1 MNDYIID
8 AFTRQNNKTNLEV
21 NNLNVDCIT
30 SANNNFELD
39 SDGNLTVK
47 SITAENGLP
56 SSNSVNVLNDVYPV
70 GSIYMSVLS
79 TSPQILFGGSWT
91 QIKDK
96 FLLACGDDYTNG
108 ESGGAKEV
116 ALTKE
121 QMPEHNHKENYS
133 NLYNVGGGV
142 VLGSGNVCYA
152 NAGLSYYTENTGGGQ
167 PHNNMPPYLA
177 VYIWKR
183 TA

>member
-1 MNDYIID
+1 MNDYITD
-8 AFTRQNNKTNLEV
+8 AFTRQNDKTNLDI

-30 SANNNFELD
+30 SRNNKFELD
-39 SDGNLTVK
+39 SEGNLTVK
-47 SITAENGLP
+47 SITAEEGLP
-56 SSNSVNVLNDVYPV
+56 SSTSVNVLNDVYPV

-79 TSPQILFGGSWT
+79 TNPQTIFGGSWT
-91 QIKDK
+91 QIKDR
-96 FLLACGDDYTNG
+96 FLLACGDEYVNG
-108 ESGGAKEV
+108 ATGGTATHTLSVSE
-116 ALTKE
+116 
-121 QMPEHNHKENYS
+121 MPQHSHKENYS

-152 NAGLSYYTENTGGGQ
+152 NAGLNYYTENTGGGQ